1 MKANFGR
8 GTGLSKSELR
18 LLAPLDSPARIQD
31 FVNSLR
37 RNFELD
43 GETCLSP
50 RRVLRERKAH
60 CVEGAV
66 LAALALRL
74 HGRRALLVEMV
85 ATEDDDSHM
94 LAVFK
99 QRECWGAITQT
110 NHAVLRYREPVYRNV
125 RELVMSFFH
134 EYFLN
139 ENGKKTLRSY
149 TRPIDLAMFD
159 ALGWITSEDDI
170 WYIPEHIEEVHHYDL
185 LTPSQIRSLR
195 PAEPVEIQ
203 AGSILVEPEPRRQKG
218 ARGKN
223 G

>member
-1 MKANFGR
+1 MARKFGH
-8 GTGLSKSELR
+8 GSGLSQGELR
-18 LLAPLDSPARIQD
+18 VLQRLDTPSKIQD
-31 FVNSLR
+31 FINSLR

-43 GETCLSP
+43 GETCMSP
-50 RRVLRERKAH
+50 RTVLRTRRAH
-60 CVEGAV
+60 CVEGAL
-66 LAALALRL
+66 LAAVALRL
-74 HGRRALLVEMV
+74 HGHKALAVELV

-99 QRECWGAITQT
+99 QRGCWGAITQT

-149 TRPIDLAMFD
+149 TRPIDLSIFD
-159 ALGWITSEDDI
+159 KRGWVTAEDDI
-170 WYIPEHIEEVHHYDL
+170 WYVPEYIEEVHHYDL
-185 LTPSQIRSLR
+185 LTPWHVRNLR
-195 PAEPVEIQ
+195 PAEPVEIE
-203 AGSILVEPEPRRQKG
+203 AGSILVEQEPRRRKG
-218 ARGKN
+218 QRGKN

>member
-1 MKANFGR
+1 MFGR
-8 GTGLSKSELR
+8 GSGLSKAELR
-18 LLAPLDSPARIQD
+18 VLRPLNTPSKVQD
-31 FVNSLR
+31 FINSLK

-43 GETCLSP
+43 GDTTMSP
-50 RRVLRERKAH
+50 RTVLRTRSAH
-60 CVEGAV
+60 CVEGAL
-66 LAALALRL
+66 LAALTLRL
-74 HGRRALLVEMV
+74 HGRRALVVEMV

-99 QRECWGAITQT
+99 DRGYWGTITQT

-149 TRPIDLAMFD
+149 TRPIDLSIFD
-159 ALGWITSEDDI
+159 KHGWVTAEHDI
-170 WYIPEHIEEVHHYDL
+170 GYIPEYIEEVHHYEL
-185 LTPSQIRSLR
+185 LEPWQVRNLR
-195 PAEPVEIQ
+195 PAEGVEIQ
-203 AGSILVEPEPRRQKG
+203 AGSILVEPEPTRPPSRKS